1 MNPRPVPLGLCVAR
15 MGSVMP
21 LPSGPRPMP
30 GLQPMVCNMRLPM
43 LLSGMGGAFSPT
55 TPEKTEVTDK
65 QEGVFTVFMSVN
77 IIAFHPKATPADS

>member
-1 MNPRPVPLGLCVAR
+1 
-15 MGSVMP
+15 
-21 LPSGPRPMP
+21 MP

-77 IIAFHPKATPADS
+77 IIAFHPKATQLTADLYSLGTHLTMDKII